1 MCLVLLGQNTFQE
14 RLSLEVGHGREP
26 LIYSLLVLSLNFVLD
41 VLQNL
46 ERILGE
52 PSNTSSKTEVADLDV
67 AVLVYQNIRGLYI
80 TMENLRWVDPF
91 EPAKQVVNYNLYV
104 KFRKHKLT
112 LDHFLQVAL
121 HVLHYEVQIAER
133 TLWWR
138 LNYVKEFRDEGA
150 VVQRFEEQEFSY
162 HLFAVFEISEDIFK
176 SLDRYFLLRRA
187 M

>member
-80 TMENLRWVDPF
+80 TMENLR
-91 EPAKQVVNYNLYV
+91 
-104 KFRKHKLT
+104 
-112 LDHFLQVAL
+112 
-121 HVLHYEVQIAER
+121 
-133 TLWWR
+133 
-138 LNYVKEFRDEGA
+138 
-150 VVQRFEEQEFSY
+150 
-162 HLFAVFEISEDIFK
+162 
-176 SLDRYFLLRRA
+176 
-187 M
+187 